1 MSLVVSMCLVLAVLT
16 LGAAAL
22 RRYQLRHRPSPE
34 HVRKMSHVLAGA
46 VALGLPWLF
55 GTVWAVALLCLF
67 VALALLVVRCSP
79 TLRDGMGSTIHG
91 IERRSFGDLCF
102 PLGVGAAFVLTG
114 GDPVHFAVP
123 VLTLTLADPAAA
135 IVGTRYGRHS
145 YRVAGDGKTLEGSAA
160 FFVVAAACAVVTSV
174 LLGSGLVS
182 LGAIVVFT
190 LTVTVVEAVAPRG
203 IDNLLI
209 PVVGAV
215 AFEAWLLAAAV

>member
-1 MSLVVSMCLVLAVLT
+1 MSFVVSMCLVLAVLT

-34 HVRKMSHVLAGA
+34 HARKMFHVLAGA

-55 GTVWAVALLCLF
+55 GTVWPVALLCLF

-135 IVGTRYGRHS
+135 LVGTRYGRHS
-145 YRVAGDGKTLEGSAA
+145 FRVAGDGKTLEGSAA
-160 FFVVAAACAVVTSV
+160 FFVVAAACAGLTFV
-174 LLGSGLVS
+174 LLGSAPVS
-182 LGAIVVFT
+182 VSALVVFALT
-190 LTVTVVEAVAPRG
+190 LTAVEAVAPRG
-203 IDNLLI
+203 VDNALI
-209 PVVGAV
+209 PVVGAL
-215 AFEAWLLAAAV
+215 AFDGWLRAAAV